1 MSISQLPARA
11 GRMNSS
17 RPRRERDGRLAF
29 WLVLPSIVVLTLVI
43 AFPVISSM
51 VRSLFGDG
59 IGEVPFV
66 GLENYAE
73 ALWGYNAGE
82 FWAATGVTYLFA
94 GVTIV
99 LETGIGL
106 GMALVANRAFR
117 GRGLI
122 RASVLVPWAVPTAVA
137 AVLWKW
143 MFDPQGI
150 INSILG
156 TDIIWT
162 GSTVPSMI
170 AIIVADTW
178 KTAPFI
184 ALLVLAGLQV
194 IPDEVYEA
202 ATIDG
207 ANAWKRF
214 TLITMPLVKPA
225 LLVAILFRLLDALRM
240 YDLPEIMTNGANGTS
255 TLSVLVVQSTLSQ
268 LKPGYGGALSTL
280 TFIFIFITATLFVRL
295 LGVNAVE
302 QASGRKGG
310 KR

>member
-1 MSISQLPARA
+1 MSFSLRSVM
-11 GRMNSS
+11 GRSKTTRS
-17 RPRRERDGRLAF
+17 RPESDGRLAF
-29 WLVLPSIVVLTLVI
+29 WLVIPSIVVLTLVI

-51 VRSLFGDG
+51 IRSLFGDG

-66 GLENYAE
+66 GLDNYAE
-73 ALWGYNAGE
+73 ALWGYYSPD
-82 FWAATGVTYLFA
+82 FWAATRVTYLFA
-94 GVTIV
+94 IVTV
-99 LETGIGL
+99 VFETVIGL

-122 RASVLVPWAVPTAVA
+122 RASVLIPWAVPTAVA

-143 MFDPQGI
+143 AFDPQGI
-150 INSILG
+150 INALTG
-156 TDIIWT
+156 ADIIWT
-162 GSTVPSMI
+162 GSALPSMV

-202 ATIDG
+202 AKIDG
-207 ANAWKRF
+207 AGAWKRF
-214 TLITMPLVKPA
+214 LHITLPLVKPA
-225 LLVAILFRLLDALRM
+225 LLVAVLFRLLDALRM

-280 TFIFIFITATLFVRL
+280 TFLLIFITAYFFVRL

-302 QASGRKGG
+302 QAGG
-310 KR
+310 KKGSKQ